1 MTESFLKLTE
11 NRRTIY
17 ALGKNVTL
25 SNDELETIIKSAVK
39 NAPTAF
45 NNQTTRAV
53 ILFNDKHDRAW
64 DITFDNLSKVVT
76 DEEALA
82 GTKAKIDSFK
92 AGYATV
98 LFFTD
103 TDVVKQ
109 FEELAPLYADNF
121 YDWSEQGMGIANY
134 ATWLALT
141 EAGLGAS
148 LQHYNPLIDA
158 DIAAEFDIP
167 ANWRLRA
174 QMVFGS
180 IEAPAGDKEFVAD
193 EDRFKVFGK

>member
-1 MTESFLKLTE
+1 MTESFLNLAK

-17 ALGKNVTL
+17 ALGKNVEL
-25 SNDELETIIKSAVK
+25 SNDQLEATIKEAIKQ
-39 NAPTAF
+39 APTAF
-45 NNQTTRAV
+45 NNQTTRAA
-53 ILFNDKHDRAW
+53 ILFNDKHDRLW
-64 DITFDNLSKVVT
+64 DIVFANLAKVVT

-82 GTKAKIDSFK
+82 ATKAKIDSFK

-103 TDVVKQ
+103 TDIVKQ
-109 FEELAPLYADNF
+109 FEELAPLYAENF

-148 LQHYNPLIDA
+148 LQHYNPIIDA
-158 DIAAEFDIP
+158 DVAAEFGIP

-180 IEAPAGDKEFVAD
+180 IEAPAGEKEFAAD
-193 EDRFKVFGK
+193 ADRFKVIGK